1 MRRLVLIRHGKADW
15 DKGLYEDFK
24 RPLKSR
30 GKMDGEIIAEN
41 VLKKEPAPD
50 AFFASKA
57 ARASETALIIKNHL
71 KLSENI
77 LHFDLNLYTF
87 EWHDLLTYVRSMDDS
102 LKTVWIAGHNPAL
115 TELVN
120 FLSFEKKLLNL
131 QTTGVAVLELDISSW
146 EEARKDCGELA
157 AYHYPK
163 EFKSHTND

>member
-57 ARASETALIIKNHL
+57 ARASETALIIKNL
-71 KLSENI
+71 
-77 LHFDLNLYTF
+77 
-87 EWHDLLTYVRSMDDS
+87 
-102 LKTVWIAGHNPAL
+102 
-115 TELVN
+115 
-120 FLSFEKKLLNL
+120 
-131 QTTGVAVLELDISSW
+131 
-146 EEARKDCGELA
+146 
-157 AYHYPK
+157 
-163 EFKSHTND
+163 